1 MGTLLKS
8 RSSIV
13 CPQTTHFA
21 ILLSVLGRRES
32 VTEYIAPQWGQKKVP
47 PSGTGPNRGTS
58 APPIPRTNMR
68 PKGNIFQRRRPP
80 IQNSLPRHRAH
91 DHRTHA
97 SGTLADVALC
107 AKEPNPLSTSLQ
119 RAIQSLP
126 RRVNK
131 HSTYVEA
138 PRCSRSCGSSIQ
150 SPASPSPLVQRRS
163 PRVRSLER
171 GEYAPR
177 HPRDVRY
184 GALGAVAIGVGLT
197 VGSSNLEPVH
207 YHRPFMNS
215 AISRLKREASSQ
227 NGE

>member
-1 MGTLLKS
+1 MSPARPLFARRPRTLRYCCLSWGGAKASRNTLLRNGDKRRSHPRARRRLLYPEPICAPKETYSSAVVRLFKIAYHGTGRTIIARTLLVRSLTLPSARKS
-8 RSSIV
+8 PILFRHRSSGRSSH
-13 CPQTTHFA
+13 CP
-21 ILLSVLGRRES
+21 
-32 VTEYIAPQWGQKKVP
+32 
-47 PSGTGPNRGTS
+47 
-58 APPIPRTNMR
+58 
-68 PKGNIFQRRRPP
+68 
-80 IQNSLPRHRAH
+80 
-91 DHRTHA
+91 
-97 SGTLADVALC
+97 
-107 AKEPNPLSTSLQ
+107 
-119 RAIQSLP
+119 
-126 RRVNK
+126 RVNK

>member
-1 MGTLLKS
+1 
-8 RSSIV
+8 
-13 CPQTTHFA
+13 
-21 ILLSVLGRRES
+21 
-32 VTEYIAPQWGQKKVP
+32 
-47 PSGTGPNRGTS
+47 
-58 APPIPRTNMR
+58 MR
-68 PKGNIFQRRRPP
+68 PKGNKFQRRQVRLFKIAYHGTGRTIIARPLAVR
-80 IQNSLPRHRAH
+80 SLTWPSAR
-91 DHRTHA
+91 
-97 SGTLADVALC
+97 
-107 AKEPNPLSTSLQ
+107 KEANTLSTSLQ